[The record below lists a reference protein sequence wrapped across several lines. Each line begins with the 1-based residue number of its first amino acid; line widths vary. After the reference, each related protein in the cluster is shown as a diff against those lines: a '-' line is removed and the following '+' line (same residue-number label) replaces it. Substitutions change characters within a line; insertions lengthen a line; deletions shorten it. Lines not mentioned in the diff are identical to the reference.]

1 MTRHGGT
8 SNLNQAALTACESH
22 GKQAKQETISGSL
35 RARPVAGAYE
45 PPHHHLSQ
53 QLLGPR
59 PRRQA
64 CCSRRP
70 TLLTRGQSLGL
81 HLLALRIER
90 SSGGLRR
97 RRSQAR
103 RGTFRNVTSRP
114 GPRREQRGR
123 GGRGHKYRPRR
134 AC

>member
-1 MTRHGGT
+1 MPRHVST
-8 SNLNQAALTACESH
+8 SNLNQAALTGCESP
-22 GKQAKQETISGSL
+22 GKQAKQETIFGRL
-35 RARPVAGAYE
+35 QPRPVAGAYE

-59 PRRQA
+59 PRGQA

-81 HLLALRIER
+81 HLLALRTER
-90 SSGGLRR
+90 SSRGLRR
-97 RRSQAR
+97 RRSQTR
-103 RGTFRNVTSRP
+103 RGTFRNFTSRP

-123 GGRGHKYRPRR
+123 GGHGHKYRPCR